1 MLVKEVFIPKLNLDI
16 TFVIGQ
22 NATENFQII
31 DDSQPNDL
39 WFHVAEFPSCHVIAK
54 INDVMS
60 SINRKDI
67 KYIVKQGAILC
78 KQYSKYKS
86 VKNLDINY
94 TEINNVQK
102 TSVVGS
108 VITSNT
114 KIIKI

>member
-1 MLVKEVFIPKLNLDI
+1 MILKEVFIPKLNLDI

-22 NATENFQII
+22 NAEENFQII

-54 INDVMS
+54 INDIMT
-60 SINRKDI
+60 SINRKDV
-67 KYIVKQGAILC
+67 KYVIKQGAVIC

-94 TEINNVQK
+94 TEISNIQK
-102 TSVVGS
+102 TSVIGS
-108 VITSNT
+108 VITCNVKSVS
-114 KIIKI
+114 I

>member
-1 MLVKEVFIPKLNLDI
+1 MIIKEVFIPKLNLDI

-22 NATENFQII
+22 NAAENFQII

-39 WFHVAEFPSCHVIAK
+39 WFHVTEFPSCHVIAK
-54 INDVMS
+54 INDIMD

-78 KQYSKYKS
+78 KQHSKYKS

-94 TEINNVQK
+94 TEISNVQK

-114 KIIKI
+114 KNITI

>member
-1 MLVKEVFIPKLNLDI
+1 MLVKEVFITKLNLDI

-31 DDSQPNDL
+31 DDSQPTDL

-54 INDVMS
+54 INDIMT
-60 SINRKDI
+60 SINRKDM
-67 KYIVKQGAILC
+67 KYVVKQGAVIC

-94 TEINNVQK
+94 TEISNVQK
-102 TSVVGS
+102 TNVIGS
-108 VITSNT
+108 VITRNI
-114 KIIKI
+114 KIINI

>member
-1 MLVKEVFIPKLNLDI
+1 MLVKEVFISKLNLDI

-22 NATENFQII
+22 NAAENFQII
-31 DDSQPNDL
+31 DDSQPDDL
-39 WFHVAEFPSCHVIAK
+39 WFHVAEFPSCHIVAK
-54 INDVMS
+54 INDIMDN
-60 SINRKDI
+60 INRKDI

-78 KQYSKYKS
+78 KQHSKYKS

-94 TEINNVQK
+94 TEISNVQK
-102 TSVVGS
+102 TDIVGS